1 MYTVLTR
8 IDELGEWPIFVGDED
23 PLLTGPGV
31 RFRYVARVKDRLQA
45 LTMIVRLYVHP
56 TRALHDA
63 CGLCQ
68 GLKRAS
74 AGEAIGSP
82 SMCS

>member
-1 MYTVLTR
+1 MYTVLVR
-8 IDELGEWPIFVGDED
+8 IDELGEWPIFVGDDD

-56 TRALHDA
+56 PRARQGA
-63 CGLCQ
+63 CGPCQ
-68 GLKRAS
+68 GPKRAS

-82 SMCS
+82 AMCS